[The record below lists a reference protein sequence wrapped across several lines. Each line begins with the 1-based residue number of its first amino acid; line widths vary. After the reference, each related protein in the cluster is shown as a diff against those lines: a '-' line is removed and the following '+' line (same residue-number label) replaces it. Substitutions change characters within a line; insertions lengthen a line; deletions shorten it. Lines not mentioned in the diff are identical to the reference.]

1 MAEPPTYHAA
11 VNSSLR
17 QPIPDNDH
25 LMMEDVKLYKNTRER
40 QRYDRLAEFY
50 AIIKTTEHLE
60 NARLSNSIDKEEYA
74 RECTTLIQQFKDTE
88 SVLIRQNYITDTS
101 SFQKK
106 YPLDCVRMNGAL
118 RRHGLP
124 SATKDCDETTSAGL
138 ALQAR
143 QAAEATQAF
152 ITAMD
157 ALKLEQR
164 AVQPLVAD
172 VMDRLTRLAA
182 LPADFAPTQK
192 IEAWLKELNGLRA
205 ADELGEDQAR
215 QLLHDLD
222 AAYSG
227 FFRFLES
234 ERGGNK

>member
-1 MAEPPTYHAA
+1 
-11 VNSSLR
+11 
-17 QPIPDNDH
+17 
-25 LMMEDVKLYKNTRER
+25 MMEDVKLYKNTRER

-101 SFQKK
+101 SFIAAWG
-106 YPLDCVRMNGAL
+106 LSDCAL
-118 RRHGLP
+118 AAERLLTYGVP
-124 SATKDCDETTSAGL
+124 ATVVHRSGDGQAGL

-164 AVQPLVAD
+164 AVDEVQPLVAD